1 MIANYHTH
9 TTRCNHAHGT
19 DREYIEGAIHA
30 GLKILGFADHSPYY
44 FDTDHYSFYRMKPWE
59 VEEYTSSL
67 LALKEEYK
75 NDIEILIGY
84 EMEYYP
90 KFFERAL
97 EMITPYP
104 CDYLILG
111 QHFMGNEIDEGAVHT
126 MSPMTDPP
134 TQTKRFVDQLIE
146 GMNTGKFSYIAHPDV
161 LQYHE
166 DQEYYKPEFRRLCEA
181 AKEAGI
187 PLELNLLGIYS
198 GRWYPHES
206 FFKIAGEVGNEI
218 IIGFDAHGPD
228 MFYQTS
234 YFEKANQIIE
244 NCKLNVIEK
253 LTLID
258 PKK

>member
-59 VEEYTSSL
+59 VEEYTSTL

-111 QHFMGNEIDEGAVHT
+111 QHFIEEEYRGIKAVIEETADEEKLRKY
-126 MSPMTDPP
+126 TDNVVLAIKSG
-134 TQTKRFVDQLIE
+134 TFTYV
-146 GMNTGKFSYIAHPDV
+146 AHPDMMNFTG
-161 LQYHE
+161 
-166 DQEYYKPEFRRLCEA
+166 D
-181 AKEAGI
+181 KELYAETVREI
-187 PLELNLLGIYS
+187 CTASKKYNVPLEINFLGIRG
-198 GRWYPHES
+198 GRNYPNEN
-206 FFKIAGEVGNEI
+206 FWKIAGEVQCPVVFGL
-218 IIGFDAHGPD
+218 DAHEAKD
-228 MFYQTS
+228 AADEASLVIAKRIADKYNLN
-234 YFEKANQIIE
+234 YIE
-244 NCKLNVIEK
+244 MPILKGL
-253 LTLID
+253 D
-258 PKK
+258 